1 MDALVLRNSAIA
13 AESLLR
19 SLGVQTGG
27 PPAPDDEIVGRVDFS
42 FDSASPIVLQTI
54 AAGQLLDRA
63 AVLITTTFDDPA
75 AYVEVGT
82 SSDPDGVFEEGDID
96 LGVLGQYENRIL
108 LLFPAFPPSDLLLLT
123 IHPGASTQGAG
134 ILLYKIAI

>member
-1 MDALVLRNSAIA
+1 VDAIVRRNSAIA

-19 SLGVQTGG
+19 SLGLQAGG
-27 PPAPDDEIVGRVDFS
+27 PPAPGDETVGRVDFA
-42 FDSASPIVLQTI
+42 FNTPSPVVLQAIT
-54 AAGQLLDRA
+54 AGQLLDRA

-82 SSDPDGVFEEGDID
+82 SGDPDGVFEEGDID

-108 LLFPAFPPSDLLLLT
+108 LLFPSSDLLLLT

-134 ILLYKIAI
+134 ILLYKIAL